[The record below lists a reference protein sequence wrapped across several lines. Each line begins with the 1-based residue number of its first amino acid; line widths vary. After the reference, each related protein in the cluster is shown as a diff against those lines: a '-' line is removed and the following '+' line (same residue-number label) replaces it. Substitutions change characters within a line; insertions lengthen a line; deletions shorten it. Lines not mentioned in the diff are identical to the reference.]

1 MLIFEH
7 CPNLRIHLSG
17 ERSLTSPHTDR
28 EHQHSEAEI
37 NWWVPLTP
45 CSGSA
50 SLWAESAP
58 GLGDFHAFEVQ
69 PGEAVRFYG
78 NQCLHFTRDN
88 SSSQSRVSFD
98 FRVIRLRDFHWAK
111 VPAPTEK
118 DAEVRWSIFAYYD
131 VMAADGTVLTGLED
145 WERYVAPVLANQKT
159 PLNEFPSMVS
169 LGDHPDHPPPAAPTA
184 TRRSRRSTSPEHV
197 ARCAERLGS
206 QRLARRQCARCGWIA
221 HRARLLEVLRF
232 SKPHEPHGVATSETA
247 PWDPSLPWGLG
258 CRLCARRV
266 RLGARGVP
274 PGGRR
279 TAFSD
284 FTFGASMP
292 GLLFQPLLRHGNH
305 AMRQVAM
312 RRESTPLVVE
322 QDFETLGGL
331 CVVWWMGVHAEAQRA
346 VLAGLLILDD
356 SDSCEDAEKRE
367 GIATKIDL
375 YTALPTGGEASYEA
389 VSFKRPT
396 GACECGSGLR
406 ALLPNHQRTL
416 GYLSLDSN
424 ERSQFQARELKSV
437 ESLDQS
443 RSEHGVYVDAG
454 VLGTFGDGHLVE
466 WQRHLS
472 EASRLL
478 RVSSPLRVRRQ
489 QRLEVLVMTPSE
501 KAMGYPPS
509 AGAEAVCRA
518 LGCSSQ
524 RGYSHEV
531 ASNNEALLAAVQ
543 RFQPDL
549 LVSILWPRRVPKEVL
564 DLCALVEEPRGPES
578 LNFHPSLLP
587 KHRGSLTQFWAI
599 FEGDDKAGTTC
610 HRMVLE
616 FDAGKILHR
625 EEVELS
631 ADEQLGPTALSLSH
645 KIALTTEKCASPRLL
660 DDMLDCFKHIM
671 ELYFT
676 MGLPEGEDWDI
687 AEFPYHYRRLHEDR
701 NSSVHVAR
709 TSDDGFIDP
718 TWPDEKVDRF
728 IRATYFPPYAAARL
742 RRADGAIDGVV
753 SLKAYQDGQGL
764 GDELL
769 WHKSGV
775 LQALRAAD
783 EGVAQLEL
791 FARAAAFFER
801 HGPGS
806 SVRRLWDRKCEE
818 AIEYW
823 KERPQG
829 TDVIAEAQEA
839 QKAVAPALAR
849 AVCAAAALGVP
860 PEEEVEEDVFEGALA
875 VLQHKK
881 VETVGF
887 GPSLAANCCPS
898 AAEPSA
904 ADNDL
909 ASIVATSHLGGVGAR
924 GDLEKVAIIASLL
937 DNVDE
942 SRSLARRVPVEGGR
956 CMDGSTSNLYLAKGY
971 ENVGH
976 PDLCSER
983 ARGYHGSSHDDAEFR
998 DFAKRGNRVM
1008 VRNCDGTLF
1017 LSDSELETEL
1027 QGNRSTLQLRGR
1039 SNAFKALQQLLPLGL
1054 LDASE
1059 LLLGGCSAGAVAAL
1073 QLGDQLAE
1081 LVRRA
1086 QRAQRGAQ
1094 TAAEEVFVAIL
1105 WPGDVDPCQS
1115 VACACLCRHMFWYA
1129 MCLGER

>member
-1 MLIFEH
+1 
-7 CPNLRIHLSG
+7 
-17 ERSLTSPHTDR
+17 
-28 EHQHSEAEI
+28 
-37 NWWVPLTP
+37 
-45 CSGSA
+45 
-50 SLWAESAP
+50 
-58 GLGDFHAFEVQ
+58 
-69 PGEAVRFYG
+69 
-78 NQCLHFTRDN
+78 
-88 SSSQSRVSFD
+88 
-98 FRVIRLRDFHWAK
+98 
-111 VPAPTEK
+111 
-118 DAEVRWSIFAYYD
+118 
-131 VMAADGTVLTGLED
+131 MAADGTVLTGLED

-247 PWDPSLPWGLG
+247 PWVAEQPDRDAFG
-258 CRLCARRV
+258 
-266 RLGARGVP
+266 GVP

-305 AMRQVAM
+305 AMRQV
-312 RRESTPLVVE
+312 
-322 QDFETLGGL
+322 
-331 CVVWWMGVHAEAQRA
+331 
-346 VLAGLLILDD
+346 
-356 SDSCEDAEKRE
+356 
-367 GIATKIDL
+367 
-375 YTALPTGGEASYEA
+375 
-389 VSFKRPT
+389 
-396 GACECGSGLR
+396 
-406 ALLPNHQRTL
+406 
-416 GYLSLDSN
+416 
-424 ERSQFQARELKSV
+424 
-437 ESLDQS
+437 
-443 RSEHGVYVDAG
+443 
-454 VLGTFGDGHLVE
+454 
-466 WQRHLS
+466 
-472 EASRLL
+472 
-478 RVSSPLRVRRQ
+478 RRQ

-518 LGCSSQ
+518 L
-524 RGYSHEV
+524 GYSHEV

-564 DLCALVEEPRGPES
+564 DLCPES

-599 FEGDDKAGTTC
+599 FEGDDKAAT
-610 HRMVLE
+610 
-616 FDAGKILHR
+616 KILHR

-631 ADEQLGPTALSLSH
+631 ADETALSLSH
-645 KIALTTEKCASPRLL
+645 KIALTTEK
-660 DDMLDCFKHIM
+660 CFKHIM

-701 NSSVHVAR
+701 NSS
-709 TSDDGFIDP
+709 DGFIDP

-753 SLKAYQDGQGL
+753 SLKAYQ
-764 GDELL
+764 
-769 WHKSGV
+769 
-775 LQALRAAD
+775 ALRAAD
-783 EGVAQLEL
+783 EGATSAAPAAVPFWGSSSPVQVAQLEL

-881 VETVGF
+881 AAQVRPNRRRPTTTS
-887 GPSLAANCCPS
+887 PASWRPAILAA
-898 AAEPSA
+898 
-904 ADNDL
+904 L
-909 ASIVATSHLGGVGAR
+909 VLV
-924 GDLEKVAIIASLL
+924 VAIIASLL

-971 ENVGH
+971 ASG
-976 PDLCSER
+976 R
-983 ARGYHGSSHDDAEFR
+983 RRGG
-998 DFAKRGNRVM
+998 
-1008 VRNCDGTLF
+1008 
-1017 LSDSELETEL
+1017 
-1027 QGNRSTLQLRGR
+1027 
-1039 SNAFKALQQLLPLGL
+1039 
-1054 LDASE
+1054 
-1059 LLLGGCSAGAVAAL
+1059 
-1073 QLGDQLAE
+1073 
-1081 LVRRA
+1081 
-1086 QRAQRGAQ
+1086 
-1094 TAAEEVFVAIL
+1094 
-1105 WPGDVDPCQS
+1105 
-1115 VACACLCRHMFWYA
+1115 LCRHA
-1129 MCLGER
+1129 GG